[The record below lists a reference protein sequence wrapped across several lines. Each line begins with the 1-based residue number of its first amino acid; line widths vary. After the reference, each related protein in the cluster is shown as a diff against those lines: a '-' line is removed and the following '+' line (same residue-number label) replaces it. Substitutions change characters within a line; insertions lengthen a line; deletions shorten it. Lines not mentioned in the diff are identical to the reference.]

1 MNIWENMGSL
11 YFPHSFLAVLVL
23 VDVSDHWTRNSLS
36 KEVLKCLSQFPQI
49 PSVLVLNK
57 VNEELVL
64 SAPAEHYAG
73 VIRQYPA
80 SAATCFQVPES
91 ECVKRRQFPP
101 LLPYVEVSVCVSL
114 KLRSADWG

>member
-1 MNIWENMGSL
+1 MNIWENAGSL
-11 YFPHSFLAVLVL
+11 YFRHSFLAVLVL

-64 SAPAEHYAG
+64 SAPVG

-91 ECVKRRQFPP
+91 ECVKRRQLPP
-101 LLPYVEVSVCVSL
+101 LLLYV
-114 KLRSADWG
+114 

>member
-1 MNIWENMGSL
+1 MNILENASSF
-11 YFPHSFLAVLVL
+11 YFPHSFLAVLVM

-64 SAPAEHYAG
+64 SAFYNMLG
-73 VIRQYPA
+73 WRLQ
-80 SAATCFQVPES
+80 TVPGMS
-91 ECVKRRQFPP
+91 SDVF
-101 LLPYVEVSVCVSL
+101 S
-114 KLRSADWG
+114 GH

>member
-1 MNIWENMGSL
+1 MNILENASSF
-11 YFPHSFLAVLVL
+11 YFPCSFLAVLVM

-64 SAPAEHYAG
+64 SAFYNMLGWHL
-73 VIRQYPA
+73 Q
-80 SAATCFQVPES
+80 TVPGIS
-91 ECVKRRQFPP
+91 SDVF
-101 LLPYVEVSVCVSL
+101 S
-114 KLRSADWG
+114 GH

>member
-1 MNIWENMGSL
+1 MNILENVSSF
-11 YFPHSFLAVLVL
+11 YFPHSFLAVLVM

-64 SAPAEHYAG
+64 SAFYNMLG
-73 VIRQYPA
+73 WRLQ
-80 SAATCFQVPES
+80 TVPGIS
-91 ECVKRRQFPP
+91 SDVF
-101 LLPYVEVSVCVSL
+101 S
-114 KLRSADWG
+114 GH